1 MKTRVLSLSLV
12 LVAGAMAA
20 TACSASKK
28 NQTSNADL
36 YGDYSGNKYEKD
48 MVATEYSQEEGEDQ
62 AAIAPRTLAAIED
75 AITTVY
81 ITDIERCLEKDMD
94 EMESRSLAGEFS
106 VEMTIETS
114 GKVSDA
120 KVLMSDVQERK
131 PKEGTEG
138 QHAVHFDEC
147 LVTTMKEW
155 EFDPAPEAKY
165 THTHV
170 GIVGEAW

>member
-1 MKTRVLSLSLV
+1 MKMRVLPLV
-12 LVAGAMAA
+12 LAAGAMA
-20 TACSASKK
+20 TAGCSAAKK
-28 NQTSNADL
+28 NQTSNADMYSE
-36 YGDYSGNKYEKD
+36 YGENKYEDD
-48 MVATEYSQEEGEDQ
+48 MVATEYSREDPGEAD

-94 EMESRSLAGEFS
+94 EMETRSLAGEFS
-106 VEMTIETS
+106 VEMTIETT

-120 KVLMSDVQERK
+120 RVIMSDVQERK
-131 PKEGTEG
+131 PKEGEEG

-155 EFDPAPEAKY
+155 EFDPPPEAQY
-165 THTHV
+165 SHTHV
-170 GIVGEAW
+170 GVVGEAW